1 MPDRDNLRDVA
12 AALAIVGAALLACS
26 LLFPRKAHAQF
37 SAPAVVTVPGSVTSD
52 APVEQAAGDMDT
64 VQLPAILQQDTNTAN
79 SVTTGGGGGDYQ
91 PNAQYISSLDEGLFS
106 GVNAQNFGA
115 EFPGWVALPPD
126 STDTVS
132 IPLVTTVLHTY
143 GQALATAQSQMN
155 ELQGESF
162 APIEQTSTTT
172 TALLTAM
179 QANTEAVLAVGQELQ
194 LTRQLVATLITVEA
208 TKAAEELNERA
219 QEGATNAMSFNLGT
233 PP

>member
-1 MPDRDNLRDVA
+1 MPDRDNLWDVA
-12 AALAIVGAALLACS
+12 AALAIVGAAILAWLLLMPPS
-26 LLFPRKAHAQF
+26 AHAQL
-37 SAPAVVTVPGSVTSD
+37 AVTDPPTEGNTGETWRAVD
-52 APVEQAAGDMDT
+52 ALGKTAIDIDT
-64 VQLPAILQQDTNTAN
+64 QSTAISG

-91 PNAQYISSLDEGLFS
+91 PNAQYISNLDEGLFS